1 MRTLS
6 WDVETEHVGG
16 SSLPR
21 TPAVVGAGS
30 NGFPVVPTMTSRM
43 TPAELDEGGATL
55 SRGAGAGTFAVVT
68 GAAPVVVQGGGAL
81 TAVV

>member
-6 WDVETEHVGG
+6 WDVEAEHAGG

-21 TPAVVGAGS
+21 TPAVVGADG
-30 NGFPVVPTMTSRM
+30 NDFLVVSTIASRIRS
-43 TPAELDEGGATL
+43 AKLVEGGATL
-55 SRGAGAGTFAVVT
+55 SRGACAGVIGAT
-68 GAAPVVVQGGGAL
+68 PVVIQGGGAL